1 MNIPIFPHPL
11 VQALYLTLAHSLWQG
26 LLLAAVTGL
35 IILGTRRA
43 PAVRRYNLLTAALL
57 LFVAG
62 SVITFIGSWSPQE
75 TETATTAVL
84 TYTEASPGASPMA
97 ASGNTSW
104 VQGLIGFCNRNAG
117 NIVLF
122 WLAVVGL
129 RSLTL
134 IAGVR
139 SLRRLRLSADFSAEP
154 VWAEVVHDLAAR
166 TGVRQAVRLAESAAI
181 KVPMVMGH
189 LKPLILLPV
198 GLMTALPM
206 AEIEAILLHE
216 LAHIR
221 RRDYLVNLLQRFTE
235 TLFFFNPAVW
245 WLSSLMRAEREHC
258 CDDITLTQVGNKKH
272 YINALVSCQEYVLQA
287 PPCAVALNGGKNNLL
302 HRVKRMINHKN
313 PSLNLMEKSL
323 LTICLLGSGLLM
335 MAFSGNP
342 AEDAVAS
349 PRKEALAASVTR
361 ETKSESVT
369 STSNEHRNCASERR
383 AAVAGTDEQQ
393 QNEGISVID
402 PVQVAVPRNVTDVAI
417 PEPVV
422 RAVVAPE
429 AAVPPNAVPVPA
441 IAVHA
446 TVYNAY
452 MDQQQD
458 EDRREAELAQQ
469 KAEEA
474 RRQAD
479 QARLRADEARQQAD
493 EARLRADESRRK
505 AEEAARRHADEAR
518 RHAEE
523 SRRQAEDVAR
533 RNADEARHRADEAR
547 RQADEARR
555 RADED
560 RRHADEQRR
569 QSESASNVILKGLI
583 KDGIIGKNDSK
594 TSFKLSGKE
603 FIVNGVKQSQPVF
616 QRYRDTYLKTSGKT
630 GSGSWS
636 VQYKHSKD

>member
-84 TYTEASPGASPMA
+84 TYAEAGPGASTVA
-97 ASGNTSW
+97 ASGNPGW

-154 VWAEVVHDLAAR
+154 VWAEVVRDLAAR

-181 KVPMVMGH
+181 KVPMAMGH

-287 PPCAVALNGGKNNLL
+287 PSCAVALSGGKNNLL

-342 AEDAVAS
+342 AEDTAAS
-349 PRKEALAASVTR
+349 LGKEALAATVTR
-361 ETKSESVT
+361 QTQSESVT
-369 STSNEHRNCASERR
+369 STSNEHRNCTIGRN
-383 AAVAGTDEQQ
+383 AGADKQPQDED
-393 QNEGISVID
+393 ISVID
-402 PVQVAVPRNVTDVAI
+402 PVQVAVPCNVADVVI
-417 PEPVV
+417 PHPAV
-422 RAVVAPE
+422 RAAVVPE
-429 AAVPPNAVPVPA
+429 AAVPQNAVPAPA

-458 EDRREAELAQQ
+458 EDRRKAELAQQ

-479 QARLRADEARQQAD
+479 QARRRADEARQQAD
-493 EARLRADESRRK
+493 EARLRADDARHK
-505 AEEAARRHADEAR
+505 AEEAARRNAEEAR

-560 RRHADEQRR
+560 RRQANEQRR
-569 QSESASNVILKGLI
+569 QSESASNVILNGLI

-603 FIVNGVKQSQPVF
+603 FIVNGVKQPQPIF